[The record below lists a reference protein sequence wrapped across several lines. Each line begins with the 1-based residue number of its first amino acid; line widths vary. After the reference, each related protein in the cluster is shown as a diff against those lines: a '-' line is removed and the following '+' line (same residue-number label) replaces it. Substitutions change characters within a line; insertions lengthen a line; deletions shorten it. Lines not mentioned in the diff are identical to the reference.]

1 MAVGWRAEEILLDNS
16 NNKKEKINLYTVF
29 HLNLA
34 FSSIPEKDYPQ
45 VIEKCF
51 WPLLNICE
59 ELKIS
64 IGIEAPA
71 YTLEKINEISPSWM
85 KNLKELWGKGTCEFI
100 GSGYA
105 QIIGPIVPA
114 EVNAQNLK
122 IGHQIYQSLLGQK
135 PDIAFVN
142 EQAYSPGLIKH
153 YLDADY
159 KAIIMEWNNPYRYH
173 PEWPREW
180 QYFPQ
185 IASDSHGKS
194 IPVIWNNS
202 IIFQKFQ
209 RYAQGEIELDEYM
222 NYLHSHCG
230 DSVRFFPLYG
240 NDAEI
245 FDYRPGRYDTEAEI
259 SEDGE
264 WNRILELLEK
274 LSEDPDFEIVTSSK
288 VLELAKGDMAFNQVE
303 LESPEDP
310 IPVKKQEKYNVT
322 RWALTGR
329 NNVGNNT
336 KCFRIY
342 KYLKNI
348 ASAHMEGNIKN
359 KESINEMND
368 LWKELCFL
376 WSSDFRTHI
385 EEKKYSAF
393 QKRLDNTLSTALNI
407 SGNAGSEVCIDKTDK
422 KSKKEFQPVLEQ
434 QGKLIIIETG
444 TLKVTLNSK
453 RGLCIESLIFKS
465 ISNRP
470 LIGTLPHGF
479 YDDISLGADYYSGHT
494 IIEVPGRSKI
504 TDLGKVD
511 LELPEHY
518 NESDNY
524 ILVRGTINMRIG
536 TIRKEIQIYLRELR
550 LDISYS
556 FDFHENPLAT
566 FRTGIITLI
575 PDAFDQESLF
585 YATHNG
591 GKILEKHMLKG
602 HTISHDEPASSMV
615 SSKHCLGA
623 TEGWVEIG
631 DKDKKVK
638 IYSDKSILYN
648 APMVNYREVKH
659 GGYFLRLLHSIGE
672 IDDTAKNI
680 EAQKKNITFSICCE
694 KT

>member
-1 MAVGWRAEEILLDNS
+1 M
-16 NNKKEKINLYTVF
+16 NKLHLYTVF

-51 WPLLNICE
+51 LPLLNICE
-59 ELKIS
+59 ELNIP

-71 YTLEKINEISPSWM
+71 YTLEKINEISPSWI
-85 KNLKELWGKGTCEFI
+85 KKLKELWGKGTCEFI

-105 QIIGPIVPA
+105 QIIGPLVPA

-142 EQAYSPGLIKH
+142 EQAYSPGLIEH

-159 KAIIMEWNNPYRYH
+159 RAIIMEWNNPYRYH
-173 PEWPREW
+173 PEWLKKW

-185 IASDSHGKS
+185 IATDSHGKS

-209 RYAQGEIELDEYM
+209 RYAQGELELDEYM
-222 NYLHSHCG
+222 NHLHSHCG
-230 DSVRFFPLYG
+230 DSARFFPLYG
-240 NDAEI
+240 NDVEI

-264 WNRILELLEK
+264 WNRILELFKK
-274 LSEDPDFEIVTSSK
+274 LSTDPAFEIIMPSK
-288 VLELAKGDMAFNQVE
+288 VLDFAKGDMAFNQIE

-329 NNVGNNT
+329 NNVVNNT

-342 KYLKNI
+342 RYLKNME
-348 ASAHMEGNIKN
+348 SAHREGNIKN

-368 LWKELCFL
+368 IWKELCFL

-385 EEKKYSAF
+385 EDKKYIAF
-393 QKRLDNTLSTALNI
+393 QMRLENTLSKASYISENI
-407 SGNAGSEVCIDKTDK
+407 EIELSENK
-422 KSKKEFQPVLEQ
+422 KISRAVFQPVVEQ
-434 QGKLIIIETG
+434 QGKLIIIETE
-444 TLKVTLNSK
+444 TLKVTLNSI
-453 RGLCIESLIFKS
+453 RGLCIDSLIFKGVS
-465 ISNRP
+465 DKP
-470 LIGTLPHGF
+470 LIGTLPHGY
-479 YDDISLGADYYSGHT
+479 YDDISLGADYYTGHT

-504 TDLGKVD
+504 TDLEKMD
-511 LELPEHY
+511 LKMSEDCEI
-518 NESDNY
+518 SDK
-524 ILVRGTINMRIG
+524 IISIKCRINTRIG
-536 TIRKEIQIYLRELR
+536 MICKKIQLYLRELR

-566 FRTGIITLI
+566 FRTGIITFI

-615 SSKHCLGA
+615 SSKHCIGA

-648 APMVNYREVKH
+648 APMVDYREVKH

-680 EAQKKNITFSICCE
+680 ETQKKNITFSICCG